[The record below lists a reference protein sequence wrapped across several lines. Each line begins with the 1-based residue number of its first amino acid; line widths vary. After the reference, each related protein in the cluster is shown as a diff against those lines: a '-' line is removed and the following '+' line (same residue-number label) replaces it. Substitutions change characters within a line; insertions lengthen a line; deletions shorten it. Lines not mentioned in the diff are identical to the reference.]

1 MKENQINKIVKL
13 YIIFSIFYSLIGRVI
28 PIKQLIGE
36 GVNSL
41 IYILLAGIGALLL
54 LVDLFTTKKW
64 YKGKYIIVLYSFVVI
79 IGISSLINIKYGFS
93 DNLKTIV
100 WTTIQIGLIYTFYTR
115 FSREELIR
123 FFDKM
128 WVAMSTFWFFPV
140 IISLVQFV
148 ICKGYIT
155 KVEGRRLRQGFYDN
169 RLFGLFNDPNYAAIT
184 SLCMIVAMLYL
195 LKKVTNKKMR
205 IFFKVNIVVQY
216 IYVVLSGS
224 RTALVCMTLITG
236 FYVFMYCYQ
245 KIHGKYNWKRVL
257 GIILIPVVSMSI
269 VVVAF
274 TVVQRICVV
283 FPMTYYYVVNGEKD
297 SHIKISDKEEID
309 ATLTERKDGK
319 QGNVSNNRV
328 TIWKSYIEGLK
339 GDVLL
344 GGSPRNALAKWQE
357 KEPNGYLAVTGYE
370 THNGYVYVLAG
381 TGVIGMLTIVIFMI
395 LYARK
400 MILYMKGNYHIPPEV
415 MFNFIFLIIVLIDV
429 CFFTELFFVQGI
441 ITILFWLHCGYTL
454 CWIDA
459 PKKNREKNKL

>member
-1 MKENQINKIVKL
+1 MKENQINTIVKL

-64 YKGKYIIVLYSFVVI
+64 YKGKYIIVLYCFVVI
-79 IGISSLINIKYGFS
+79 IGISSLINIKYGFF

-115 FSREELIR
+115 FSREELIQ
-123 FFDKM
+123 FFDKV
-128 WVAMSTFWFFPV
+128 WVTMSVFWFFPV
-140 IISLVQFV
+140 TISLVQFV

-155 KVEGRRLRQGFYDN
+155 RVEGRQLRQGFYDN

-195 LKKVTNKKMR
+195 LKKVTNKKIR
-205 IFFKVNIVVQY
+205 IFFKINIVVQY
-216 IYVVLSGS
+216 IYIVLSGS
-224 RTALVCMTLITG
+224 RTALVCMTFITG
-236 FYVFMYCYQ
+236 FYVFMLCYQ
-245 KIHGKYNWKRVL
+245 KMHGKYNWKRVL
-257 GIILIPVVSMSI
+257 GVILIPVVSMSI

-283 FPMTYYYVVNGEKD
+283 FPMAYYYVENEEKD

-309 ATLTERKDGK
+309 ASMTERKDGK
-319 QGNVSNNRV
+319 QGNLSNNRS
-328 TIWKSYIEGLK
+328 TIWKAYINGLE
-339 GDVLL
+339 GDVLF
-344 GGSPRNALAKWQE
+344 GGSPRNVLAKWQE
-357 KEPNGYLAVTGYE
+357 KDPKGYLAETGYE
-370 THNGYVYVLAG
+370 THNGYIYVLVS
-381 TGVIGMLTIVIFMI
+381 TGIIGLLTIAAFVI

-400 MILYMKGNYHIPPEV
+400 VILYIKENYQIPSEV
-415 MFNFIFLIIVLIDV
+415 MFIFIFLLIILIDV
-429 CFFTELFFVQGI
+429 CFFTELFFIQGLN
-441 ITILFWLHCGYTL
+441 TILFWLHCGYVMH
-454 CWIDA
+454 WIDTVR
-459 PKKNREKNKL
+459 KDN

>member
-184 SLCMIVAMLYL
+184 SLCVIVAMLYL
-195 LKKVTNKKMR
+195 LKKVTNKILNVNYSTRLLRGESSVWLDFVFGLHAEISPSTWVIASASFNMKSSFR
-205 IFFKVNIVVQY
+205 YLFTISSASSSSLGPFPCFSRYWDTNSWIF
-216 IYVVLSGS
+216 
-224 RTALVCMTLITG
+224 TT
-236 FYVFMYCYQ
+236 
-245 KIHGKYNWKRVL
+245 
-257 GIILIPVVSMSI
+257 
-269 VVVAF
+269 
-274 TVVQRICVV
+274 
-283 FPMTYYYVVNGEKD
+283 
-297 SHIKISDKEEID
+297 
-309 ATLTERKDGK
+309 
-319 QGNVSNNRV
+319 
-328 TIWKSYIEGLK
+328 
-339 GDVLL
+339 VLL
-344 GGSPRNALAKWQE
+344 SFCPTYLNGSSPLC
-357 KEPNGYLAVTGYE
+357 
-370 THNGYVYVLAG
+370 
-381 TGVIGMLTIVIFMI
+381 IG
-395 LYARK
+395 
-400 MILYMKGNYHIPPEV
+400 
-415 MFNFIFLIIVLIDV
+415 LIQV
-429 CFFTELFFVQGI
+429 
-441 ITILFWLHCGYTL
+441 
-454 CWIDA
+454 A
-459 PKKNREKNKL
+459 